1 MGPKENAK
9 RRGAKTVSEV
19 KEKKVF
25 AAKLSAKFKD
35 IAEDLAAEYPNVS
48 MAVLLQM
55 VTLVDD
61 GNKLFFISGGVVE
74 ESGGP
79 DSLADICD
87 DPIEVKGYKTRADD
101 GRFRFR
107 IWNLTLKVWVEGLFH
122 PFVGKRLY

>member
-1 MGPKENAK
+1 MGPKKNAK
-9 RRGAKTVSEV
+9 SRRGAKTVGEV
-19 KEKKVF
+19 KEKKVL
-25 AAKLSAKFKD
+25 AAKLSAKVKD
-35 IAEDLAAEYPNVS
+35 IVEDLAAEFPNVS

-87 DPIEVKGYKTRADD
+87 DPIEVKGTCRCYIMMYVLIVY
-101 GRFRFR
+101 FEVCMCS
-107 IWNLTLKVWVEGLFH
+107 L
-122 PFVGKRLY
+122 